1 MIDEISDIVFL
12 GVVPLGIWVLVELV
26 RTRRASERAGRVL
39 RAMLTVVERRYR

>member
-26 RTRRASERAGRVL
+26 RSRRAVEKVGRVL
-39 RAMLTVVERRYR
+39 NAVYKVVERRSR